1 MAPKSYKKRRS
12 LRNVRKSRKRQ
23 QGGADGGATG
33 YVAGVYGDL
42 QQQMA
47 GADAHNLIQPMQSQ
61 TSMGPAQIGGRRKSK
76 RRRQK
81 GGLAPLQPAD
91 LSEPHSGGQHM
102 DMSAGQKGGYFPA
115 LLERAV
121 VPFGLI
127 GLQRMMGK
135 RARSAKKSNFRK
147 SNFRRR

>member
-23 QGGADGGATG
+23 QGGADSGATG
-33 YVAGVYGDL
+33 YVGGLYGGLSD
-42 QQQMA
+42 QMA
-47 GADAHNLIQPMQSQ
+47 NADAHNLIQPMQSQ
-61 TSMGPAQIGGRRKSK
+61 SSMGPAQIGGKKYRRKSK
-76 RRRQK
+76 RRRQR
-81 GGLAPLQPAD
+81 GGLAALTPAD

-135 RARSAKKSNFRK
+135 RVRSAKKSNFR
-147 SNFRRR
+147 RR